1 MAVGALWGLVAAL
14 ETHRGRD
21 RAVRALS
28 YGCQLAG
35 AALPGPGGLPGG
47 LLAASAQ
54 LSSCRTALR
63 LFDDLAMLRHSCSYG
78 LGPEG
83 EDALVRG
90 LSVLSNVANQLYYPC
105 EHLAW
110 AADVGIVRAASQR
123 WWTRSTA
130 LWGCALLLGILRYGM
145 GTRGVIL
152 PCSWASCNMGWAP
165 GGCALLLGTL
175 QSLRILLQLR
185 RKLSQHKC
193 TSPQRQQKLRAQVK
207 AEVLSILMDTAD
219 LCNAIH
225 WLPPGF
231 LWAGRFPPWL
241 VGLLG
246 TISSLIGIYQASRGA
261 NSEAA

>member
-1 MAVGALWGLVAAL
+1 MKGRRRERKRGKKERKREKRLGMPAQLAVGTGA
-14 ETHRGRD
+14 E
-21 RAVRALS
+21 RAVPPQLRALS

-35 AALPGPGGLPGG
+35 AALPGPAGLPGG

-90 LSVLSNVANQLYYPC
+90 LSVLCNVANQLFYPC

-110 AADVGIVRAASQR
+110 AADVGVVRAAPQK
-123 WWTRSTA
+123 WWARSTA
-130 LWGCALLLGILRYGM
+130 LWGCALLLGILR
-145 GTRGVIL
+145 
-152 PCSWASCNMGWAP
+152 
-165 GGCALLLGTL
+165 
-175 QSLRILLQLR
+175 SLRILFQLR
-185 RKLSQHKC
+185 RELSQHNS
-193 TSPQRQQKLRAQVK
+193 TSPQRQQQLRAQVK
-207 AEVLSILMDTAD
+207 AELLSILMDTAD
-219 LCNAIH
+219 LSNAIH

>member
-1 MAVGALWGLVAAL
+1 
-14 ETHRGRD
+14 
-21 RAVRALS
+21 VRALS

-78 LGPEG
+78 LGPE
-83 EDALVRG
+83 VRTAP
-90 LSVLSNVANQLYYPC
+90 VLP
-105 EHLAW
+105 
-110 AADVGIVRAASQR
+110 
-123 WWTRSTA
+123 
-130 LWGCALLLGILRYGM
+130 
-145 GTRGVIL
+145 
-152 PCSWASCNMGWAP
+152 GWAP
-165 GGCALLLGTL
+165 RCSSSSLELVVKEGGKNTPPVRRCRRNNSVLFR
-175 QSLRILLQLR
+175 SLRILFQLR

-193 TSPQRQQKLRAQVK
+193 TSPQRQQELRAQVK
-207 AEVLSILMDTAD
+207 AEVLSVLMDTAD

-231 LWAGRFPPWL
+231 LWAGRLPPWL

>member
-1 MAVGALWGLVAAL
+1 MAAGALWGLVAAL

-35 AALPGPGGLPGG
+35 AALPGPAGLPGA

-90 LSVLSNVANQLYYPC
+90 LSVLCNVANQLYYPC

-110 AADVGIVRAASQR
+110 AADVGIVRAGSRR
-123 WWTRSTA
+123 WWARSTA
-130 LWGCALLLGILRYGM
+130 LWGCALLLGILR
-145 GTRGVIL
+145 
-152 PCSWASCNMGWAP
+152 
-165 GGCALLLGTL
+165 
-175 QSLRILLQLR
+175 
-185 RKLSQHKC
+185 
-193 TSPQRQQKLRAQVK
+193 TSPPQQQQKLRAQVK

-219 LCNAIH
+219 LSNAIH

-231 LWAGRFPPWL
+231 LWAGKFPPWL

-261 NSEAA
+261 NSEAV

>member
-1 MAVGALWGLVAAL
+1 
-14 ETHRGRD
+14 
-21 RAVRALS
+21 
-28 YGCQLAG
+28 AG
-35 AALPGPGGLPGG
+35 GALPGPAGLPGG

-90 LSVLSNVANQLYYPC
+90 LSVLCNVANQLYYPC

-110 AADVGIVRAASQR
+110 AADVGIVRAGSQK

-130 LWGCALLLGILRYGM
+130 LWEKTLLFGAVGEILFRISVLF
-145 GTRGVIL
+145 R
-152 PCSWASCNMGWAP
+152 
-165 GGCALLLGTL
+165 
-175 QSLRILLQLR
+175 SLRILFRLR

-193 TSPQRQQKLRAQVK
+193 STSSPQSQQKLRAQVK

-219 LCNAIH
+219 LSNAIH

-246 TISSLIGIYQASRGA
+246 TISSLIGIYQASRGG

>member
-1 MAVGALWGLVAAL
+1 MAAAALRGLGAAL

-28 YGCQLAG
+28 YSLQLVG
-35 AALPGPGGLPGG
+35 GALPGPRGLPGG

-54 LSSCRTALR
+54 LSSCRTVLR

-78 LGPEG
+78 LGPKD
-83 EDALVRG
+83 EDVLVRG
-90 LSVLSNVANQLYYPC
+90 LSVLCNVANQLYYPC

-110 AADVGIVRAASQR
+110 AADVGIIRAASQR
-123 WWTRSTA
+123 WWTLSTA
-130 LWGCALLLGILRYGM
+130 LWGSALLLGILR
-145 GTRGVIL
+145 
-152 PCSWASCNMGWAP
+152 S
-165 GGCALLLGTL
+165 L
-175 QSLRILLQLR
+175 QVLCQLR
-185 RKLSQHKC
+185 RKLRQHKC
-193 TSPQRQQKLRAQVK
+193 TSSSQSQKLRAQVK

-219 LCNAIH
+219 LSNAIH

-246 TISSLIGIYQASRGA
+246 TISSLIGIYQASRGG
-261 NSEAA
+261 NSEAV

>member
-1 MAVGALWGLVAAL
+1 MAAGALWGLVAAL

-78 LGPEG
+78 LGPQG

-145 GTRGVIL
+145 GTRGL
-152 PCSWASCNMGWAP
+152 CPAP
-165 GGCALLLGTL
+165 GHPAIPENFVPVKKKTE
-175 QSLRILLQLR
+175 
-185 RKLSQHKC
+185 
-193 TSPQRQQKLRAQVK
+193 PAQVQHF
-207 AEVLSILMDTAD
+207 T
-219 LCNAIH
+219 
-225 WLPPGF
+225 
-231 LWAGRFPPWL
+231 
-241 VGLLG
+241 
-246 TISSLIGIYQASRGA
+246 
-261 NSEAA
+261 SEAAEAESPGEG

>member
-1 MAVGALWGLVAAL
+1 MAAGALWGLVAAL

-123 WWTRSTA
+123 WWARSTA

-145 GTRGVIL
+145 GTGGV
-152 PCSWASCNMGWAP
+152 PCSWASCGLCPAPGHPVVQDGHWGLCPALGILGWALWGCALLLGIL
-165 GGCALLLGTL
+165 GGCALLLG
-175 QSLRILLQLR
+175 ILWYG
-185 RKLSQHKC
+185 
-193 TSPQRQQKLRAQVK
+193 
-207 AEVLSILMDTAD
+207 M
-219 LCNAIH
+219 
-225 WLPPGF
+225 
-231 LWAGRFPPWL
+231 
-241 VGLLG
+241 G
-246 TISSLIGIYQASRGA
+246 TEG
-261 NSEAA
+261 

>member
-1 MAVGALWGLVAAL
+1 MAAGALWGLVAAL

-90 LSVLSNVANQLYYPC
+90 LSVLCNVANQLYYPC

-110 AADVGIVRAASQR
+110 AADVGIVRAASQK

-130 LWGCALLLGILRYGM
+130 LWGCALLLGILRYGRD
-145 GTRGVIL
+145 GHGDG
-152 PCSWASCNMGWAP
+152 P
-165 GGCALLLGTL
+165 ALAAG
-175 QSLRILLQLR
+175 SLRILFQLR

-207 AEVLSILMDTAD
+207 AELLSILMDTAD
-219 LCNAIH
+219 LSNAIH

>member
-1 MAVGALWGLVAAL
+1 
-14 ETHRGRD
+14 
-21 RAVRALS
+21 VRALS

-35 AALPGPGGLPGG
+35 AALPGPGALPGG

-83 EDALVRG
+83 EDALVRA

-110 AADVGIVRAASQR
+110 AADLGIVRAASQR

-130 LWGCALLLGILRYGM
+130 LWG
-145 GTRGVIL
+145 
-152 PCSWASCNMGWAP
+152 S
-165 GGCALLLGTL
+165 
-175 QSLRILLQLR
+175 
-185 RKLSQHKC
+185 
-193 TSPQRQQKLRAQVK
+193 
-207 AEVLSILMDTAD
+207 D

>member
-1 MAVGALWGLVAAL
+1 SSSFPAYPASARDFTPGSVAMAAGALWGLVAAL

-21 RAVRALS
+21 RAVRVLS

-130 LWGCALLLGILRYGM
+130 LWGCALLLGILR
-145 GTRGVIL
+145 
-152 PCSWASCNMGWAP
+152 
-165 GGCALLLGTL
+165 
-175 QSLRILLQLR
+175 SLRILFQLR

>member
-1 MAVGALWGLVAAL
+1 MAAGALGGLVAAL

-21 RAVRALS
+21 RAVSEGVWALRYRVVRALC

-35 AALPGPGGLPGG
+35 AALPGPAGLPGG

-83 EDALVRG
+83 EDALVRL
-90 LSVLSNVANQLYYPC
+90 LSVLCNVANQLYYPC

-110 AADVGIVRAASQR
+110 AADVGIVRAGSQK

-130 LWGCALLLGILRYGM
+130 LWGCALLLSILRS
-145 GTRGVIL
+145 T
-152 PCSWASCNMGWAP
+152 S
-165 GGCALLLGTL
+165 
-175 QSLRILLQLR
+175 
-185 RKLSQHKC
+185 
-193 TSPQRQQKLRAQVK
+193 SPQSQQKLRAQVK
-207 AEVLSILMDTAD
+207 AEVLSILMDSAD
-219 LCNAIH
+219 LSNAIH

-246 TISSLIGIYQASRGA
+246 TISSLVGIYQASRRA
-261 NSEAA
+261 NSGAA

>member
-1 MAVGALWGLVAAL
+1 MAAGALWGLVAAL

-21 RAVRALS
+21 RALRALS

-35 AALPGPGGLPGG
+35 AALPGPAGLPGG

-78 LGPEG
+78 LGPEVSGAPGAPPPRGERAPCPCRSPQG

-90 LSVLSNVANQLYYPC
+90 LSVLCNVANQLFYPC

-110 AADVGIVRAASQR
+110 AADVGVVRAAPQK
-123 WWTRSTA
+123 WWARSTA
-130 LWGCALLLGILRYGM
+130 LWGCALLLGILR
-145 GTRGVIL
+145 
-152 PCSWASCNMGWAP
+152 
-165 GGCALLLGTL
+165 
-175 QSLRILLQLR
+175 SLRILFQLR
-185 RKLSQHKC
+185 RELSQHKC
-193 TSPQRQQKLRAQVK
+193 TSPQRQQQLRAQVK
-207 AEVLSILMDTAD
+207 AELLSILMDTAD
-219 LCNAIH
+219 LSNAIH

-231 LWAGRFPPWL
+231 LWAGKFPPWL